1 MVKMLDVI
9 CQIADMKQVDYRTT
23 LAVSTLIDLLVAKGI
38 ITRDEFARQAA
49 ELEDATMAEVLK
61 ARRMGE

>member
-9 CQIADMKQVDYRTT
+9 SQIADMKQVDYRTT

-38 ITRDEFARQAA
+38 ITRDEFSRQAA

-61 ARRMGE
+61 ARRMG